1 MGKRSK
7 RKKLLKKLQRRT
19 GLKHPSRRHTKPSSY
34 KDNFGNTI
42 SPIELAFPVIRYTED
57 NQFESIGTG
66 FFFHPAGGFISARHN
81 FYNNKDEY
89 DDNCYAIHSVG
100 RGQHLIRKVQYFE
113 PHPIADIGVGMLRG
127 QLRNSETNDIVLKAS
142 LSVSLTSP
150 NIDDEIST
158 LAYPR
163 MKIKK
168 GSIGTFPCD
177 KYTGKILEY
186 RPEGT
191 GKLKSECFITNMEI
205 KSGSSGGPVLRGNH
219 IIGVNCS
226 SFDIE
231 EKYEPISFITPI
243 SLVFDLEL
251 KDGHGEIT
259 TIKQLMDSGHIH
271 WIK

>member
-57 NQFESIGTG
+57 NQSESIGTG

-150 NIDDEIST
+150 NIDDEI
-158 LAYPR
+158 
-163 MKIKK
+163 
-168 GSIGTFPCD
+168 
-177 KYTGKILEY
+177 
-186 RPEGT
+186 
-191 GKLKSECFITNMEI
+191 
-205 KSGSSGGPVLRGNH
+205 
-219 IIGVNCS
+219 
-226 SFDIE
+226 
-231 EKYEPISFITPI
+231 
-243 SLVFDLEL
+243 
-251 KDGHGEIT
+251 
-259 TIKQLMDSGHIH
+259 
-271 WIK
+271 